1 MPKKA
6 LKNIIINY
14 FSDHVI
20 ESIEKGS
27 SIYKE
32 DTIVDGVYLLMSG
45 TLKISKKREGLDSFV
60 LWYADE
66 GDLVGLYSY
75 FNNQNHYFNVTAT
88 ENSTFIYI
96 SRKEFEEL
104 LNKDDVIKMQIL
116 TILCRRIT
124 YIEKRIA
131 KMQKK
136 TPSRLADAII
146 FYAKKAEENSNSN
159 TFEYNAEELASIV
172 GTTQSYLQKLLKD
185 FANKNLILKG
195 RKELQAKDISAL
207 ERLAN
212 AS

>member
-45 TLKISKKREGLDSFV
+45 TLKISKKREGLDPFV
-60 LWYADE
+60 LWYADK

-116 TILCRRIT
+116 TALCRRIT

-146 FYAKKAEENSNSN
+146 FYTKKARENSNSN

-195 RKELQAKDISAL
+195 RDELHAKDISAL
-207 ERLAN
+207 ERLAS